1 MNELDAVKE
10 HDFNELTKQIVD
22 YQFYPNTK
30 YLMKLITKLFIAINN
45 KQVITSSQINLNY
58 GRMIK
63 VFLIL
68 FVIHSHSQDI
78 DCFVSN
84 HESMP
89 LVFDQ
94 ACVVDENVIE
104 FSVQNVST
112 VMKSY
117 SHVSP
122 IGHVEN
128 VLQSDV
134 SLQDLI

>member
-1 MNELDAVKE
+1 MILMN
-10 HDFNELTKQIVD
+10 LTKRIVPILSE
-22 YQFYPNTK
+22 YTRN

-58 GRMIK
+58 GRIIE

-68 FVIHSHSQDI
+68 FVIHSHSQYVYS
-78 DCFVSN
+78 FVPN

-94 ACVVDENVIE
+94 TGVIDENVIE
-104 FSVQNVST
+104 FSVQNVSA

-134 SLQDLI
+134 SLQYLI

>member
-1 MNELDAVKE
+1 
-10 HDFNELTKQIVD
+10 
-22 YQFYPNTK
+22 
-30 YLMKLITKLFIAINN
+30 MKSITKLFIAINN

-78 DCFVSN
+78 NCFVPN

-94 ACVVDENVIE
+94 TSVVNENVIE